1 MSIPEDFTQLALRFT
16 DPMQYRYEVIR
27 DIMLADVT
35 IAERSRVT
43 GVDRGT
49 VAQHARRFVEG
60 GMLGLV
66 DRRTTTDQEHQPY
79 PVVVAGYIL
88 YLKQLYPPIHDREIV
103 RIIGRKYGYPTN
115 HHTVK
120 RFLAR
125 HPLPVQLPLPV
136 ITFHQF
142 EDAYRARWMVVRLF
156 AEGWHQQSIAG
167 FLKLSRQHVWQIL
180 QSFKRDGFAGLEDHR
195 TRPATHPANQLSLPF
210 LKQVLDVQREYPRA
224 GRFRVQGL
232 LGRQSGQKPPSAATV
247 GRAMQLNRDLHGAPE
262 AWSTDRPDPAEPDGV
277 VKEMPF
283 PPTHR
288 HRYWFIDLRYLVQ
301 LGDDQHWVYSLLIM
315 EGYARKI
322 LAGMATDRQ
331 DVVTVLQVLTAA
343 LRDYGRPEGMV
354 SDNGSVFT
362 AGVYEGLLEELGITV
377 CHIEQG
383 KPWQNLIEAQ
393 FKVELRLADAHFE
406 RATTLEE
413 IQERHVAFI
422 ETFNETSHW
431 AHRQRSDML
440 RTPVAVLGWV
450 RGRELD
456 PDELTRVV
464 RHLQLERV
472 VNRRGYVSVR
482 RFYLYAERG
491 LARRRVSVWLY
502 DGQLQ
507 LAYQHSVLAQYTYH
521 AERRARRLQAVESPR
536 HYVTPYA
543 SPQLELWELDDE
555 QWRKILPRPYDR
567 RPPRI
572 ITGAWQLPLPT
583 RQQSRGR
590 RRSAG

>member
-1 MSIPEDFTQLALRFT
+1 MSIPEDFAQLALRFT
-16 DPMQYRYEVIR
+16 DSIQYRYEVIR
-27 DIMLADVT
+27 DILLADVT
-35 IAERSRVT
+35 IAERSRTT

-49 VAQHARRFVEG
+49 VATHARRFVEA

-66 DRRTTTDQEHQPY
+66 DHRSTSDHDHQPY

-103 RIIGRKYGYPTN
+103 RIIDRKYGYRTN

-120 RFLAR
+120 RFLQR
-125 HPLPVQLPLPV
+125 HPLPAQLPLPV
-136 ITFHQF
+136 TGFHQF
-142 EDAYRARWMVVRLF
+142 ADAYRARWTVVRF
-156 AEGWHQQSIAG
+156 FYEGWHQQSIAG
-167 FLKLSRQHVWQIL
+167 LLHLSRQHVWQIL
-180 QSFKRDGFAGLEDHR
+180 QAFKRDGFAGLEDQR
-195 TRPATHPANQLSLPF
+195 TRPPTHPANQLSLPF

-224 GRFRVQGL
+224 GRFRLQGL
-232 LGRQSGQKPPSAATV
+232 LERRTGQKPPSERTV
-247 GRAMQLNRDLHGAPE
+247 GRAMALNRELHGAPPP
-262 AWSTDRPDPAEPDGV
+262 WVTDRPDPAAPDGI
-277 VKEMPF
+277 VKAMPF

-288 HRYWFIDLRYLVQ
+288 HRYWFIDLRYLVR

-322 LAGMATDRQ
+322 LAGMATDSQ
-331 DVVTVLQVLTAA
+331 DVVTILQVLTAA
-343 LRDYGRPEGMV
+343 LREYGRPEAIV

-362 AGVYEGLLEELGITV
+362 AGVYDGLLDELGV
-377 CHIEQG
+377 AREHIERG

-413 IQERHVAFI
+413 IQEQHAAFI
-422 ETFNETSHW
+422 ETFNETPHW
-431 AHRQRSDML
+431 AHQARSDGL
-440 RTPVAVLGWV
+440 RTPAAVLGWV

-456 PDELTRVV
+456 PDHLARAV

-472 VNRRGYVSVR
+472 VNCRGYVSVR

-502 DGQLQ
+502 DGRLQ
-507 LAYQHSVLAQYTYH
+507 LAYQDTILAQYTYRT
-521 AERRARRLQAVESPR
+521 ERRARRLQAVEAPQ
-536 HYVTPYA
+536 HYQTPYT

-555 QWRKILPRPYDR
+555 QWRKILPRRYDR
-567 RPPRI
+567 HPQRI
-572 ITGAWQLPLPT
+572 VTGAWQLPLPT
-583 RQQSRGR
+583 RPRSRRGR
-590 RRSAG
+590 RSVG